1 MTARPG
7 DIIVADEDGAGVVPW
22 ERAEEVLKKAQEID
36 DSERGMFPLIRRHKL
51 LQKAIEAFN
60 RI

>member
-1 MTARPG
+1 
-7 DIIVADEDGAGVVPW
+7 VVVPW

-36 DSERGMFPLIRRHKL
+36 DSERGMLPFIRQHKL
-51 LQKAIEAFN
+51 QQKAIEAFN